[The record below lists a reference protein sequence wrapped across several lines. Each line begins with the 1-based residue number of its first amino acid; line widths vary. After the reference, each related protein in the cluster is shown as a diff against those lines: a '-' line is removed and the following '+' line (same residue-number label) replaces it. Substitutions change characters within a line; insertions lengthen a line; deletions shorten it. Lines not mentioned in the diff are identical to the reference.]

1 MKKKILRS
9 IVFCFVLGLA
19 GCSTISTYSQ
29 LDQPTLTRLSASVGS
44 TIFRLNRSSDLPN
57 IYGKADIYGGKV
69 DRGYAELKFLGL
81 NERNE
86 LVLSVIDLNRSSSET
101 VMDRYGYSPRI
112 QVQTNVNVGSVSSEP
127 ATKFVFDPKKETEL
141 FIAGVRVQ
149 FVDVKP
155 YSVTYVLSTK

>member
-1 MKKKILRS
+1 
-9 IVFCFVLGLA
+9 
-19 GCSTISTYSQ
+19 
-29 LDQPTLTRLSASVGS
+29 
-44 TIFRLNRSSDLPN
+44 LPN

>member
-1 MKKKILRS
+1 MNVNILRS
-9 IVFCFVLGLA
+9 ILFCFVLGIA
-19 GCSTISTYSQ
+19 GCSTISTQSQ

-57 IYGKADIYGGKV
+57 AFGKADVFGGKV

-86 LVLSVIDLNRSSSET
+86 LVLSVVDINRSSSET
-101 VMDRYGYSPRI
+101 TMDRYGNAARV
-112 QVQTNVNVGSVSSEP
+112 QVQTSLSVGGVSAEP
-127 ATKFVFDPKKETEL
+127 ATKFVFDSKKESEL

-155 YSVTYVLSTK
+155 YSVTYVLSNK